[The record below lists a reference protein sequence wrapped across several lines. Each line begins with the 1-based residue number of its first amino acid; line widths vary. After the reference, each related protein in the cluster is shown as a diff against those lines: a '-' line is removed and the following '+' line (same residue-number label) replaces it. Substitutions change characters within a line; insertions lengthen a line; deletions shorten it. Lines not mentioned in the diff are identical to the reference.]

1 MQVEPCSGTILP
13 HTEKIVEVCGFSLLF
28 SSDRDKKK
36 KATLKLN
43 FISQTRSFRFT
54 ADITSDDGVES

>member
-13 HTEKIVEVCGFSLLF
+13 HTEKIVEVCGFSFLF
-28 SSDRDKKK
+28 SSDRDKK

-43 FISQTRSFRFT
+43 FISQTCSFRFT